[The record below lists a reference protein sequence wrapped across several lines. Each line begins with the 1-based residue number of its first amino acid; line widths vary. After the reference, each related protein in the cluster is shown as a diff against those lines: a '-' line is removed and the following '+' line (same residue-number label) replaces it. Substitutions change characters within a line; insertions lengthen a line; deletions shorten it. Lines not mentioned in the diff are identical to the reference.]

1 MTVHDGASSL
11 LFVDEIHAIAS
22 ALMGGARYGVKIRLP
37 HALLMTVLF
46 RKDLTTRDKIKTVL
60 TLVYEH
66 ASNLAAFATIYKVM
80 LLQLKY
86 LSRLLRSM
94 PAAYSQN
101 SIWKLVGR
109 RLLDLI
115 GMYTKVEDASK
126 RNAQKKSYRHLS
138 SHSSSLSC
146 FIVLESQWTVPLW
159 PVIRILLR
167 PSHSILTSQHHI

>member
-126 RNAQKKSYRHLS
+126 RNAQKNRIAIGAHILVHSLALS
-138 SHSSSLSC
+138 FSNLSGRSHHGQS
-146 FIVLESQWTVPLW
+146 FESF
-159 PVIRILLR
+159 
-167 PSHSILTSQHHI
+167 SAHHTRS